1 MLAIIEISIWFLG
14 PGRRR
19 GTLHPLNDCL
29 HMHIEEIVMG
39 RITDKIKGAANE
51 AIGKAKQRLGE
62 ATGSDQMKGEGAIQ
76 EAKGHGQKA
85 VGHAKDAA
93 KEAINKAAELANRK
107 L

>member
-1 MLAIIEISIWFLG
+1 
-14 PGRRR
+14 
-19 GTLHPLNDCL
+19 
-29 HMHIEEIVMG
+29 MG
-39 RITDKIKGAANE
+39 STTDKIKGAANE
-51 AIGKAKQRLGE
+51 AIGKAKQGLGE
-62 ATGSDQMKGEGAIQ
+62 ATGSDKLKGEGAIQ

>member
-39 RITDKIKGAANE
+39 RITDKIKVQPMKLSAKPSSASV
-51 AIGKAKQRLGE
+51 KQRVP
-62 ATGSDQMKGEGAIQ
+62 I
-76 EAKGHGQKA
+76 
-85 VGHAKDAA
+85 
-93 KEAINKAAELANRK
+93 R
-107 L
+107 